1 MVYYQYRTIIQAM
14 ISMKAKS
21 SQTRKKLATR
31 KQIGKVHISATATGL
46 TSQAGLIPV
55 VKYLCRIGFEKIV
68 CQTIPH
74 QRGDNADYQLNDGI
88 LFTLV
93 GMIGGATSIAKLCAV
108 WSDGVL
114 RDIAGWNKVP
124 VDSTIGR
131 LFKEV
136 TEKQISQFE
145 SVTHKLRGH
154 IWRQAN
160 RAGVSKVGLNPVQWV
175 DIDSTVDS
183 VCGTQEGA
191 AKGYNPKKKGALSYH
206 PQLAFLAGS
215 KEILQAWFRTGSAYT
230 SNGIVEF
237 VKQLLA
243 HLPNRMR
250 IIVRADSGY
259 FVGALLDLLDARG
272 HGYLIKVKLKNL
284 VALLT
289 RQQWTAIAGN
299 PPGWEQCTFEY
310 QCGDWQ
316 ATRRFVA
323 VRRALPKPESP
334 QLDLLET
341 TEYDYFCYVTTEAF
355 TPWQAHKK
363 YGERATCETWIEES
377 KGQIGMGKIRT
388 ASFLANAALFHC
400 AVLAYNTLR
409 WMAIM
414 SGSQA
419 LRQWEPETIRTYLVR
434 VAGKLLT
441 GSRQLTVKTPD
452 NHLYPQVWDDWVAV
466 GLGS

>member
-1 MVYYQYRTIIQAM
+1 M
-14 ISMKAKS
+14 ILMKAKS
-21 SQTRKKLATR
+21 TQTQKKPAAR
-31 KQIGKVHISATATGL
+31 KQTGKVHMPATATGL

-55 VKYLCRIGFEKIV
+55 IKFLQRIGFEKTV
-68 CQTIPH
+68 NQTVPH
-74 QRGDNADYQLNDGI
+74 QRGDNADYQLTDGI
-88 LFTLV
+88 FLTLV
-93 GMIGGATSIAKLCAV
+93 GMIGGAGSIAKLCGV
-108 WSDGVL
+108 WSDGAL
-114 RDIAGWNKVP
+114 RKIAGWIKFP
-124 VDSTIGR
+124 VETTIGR

-136 TEKQISQFE
+136 TEKQTSQFE
-145 SVTHKLRGH
+145 SLNHRLRGQ
-154 IWRQAN
+154 IWRMAN
-160 RAGVSKVGLNPVQWV
+160 RAGVSKVGLNRVQWV

-191 AKGYNPKKKGALSYH
+191 AKGYNPKKKGTLAYH

-259 FVGALLDLLDARG
+259 FVGALLDLLDAYG

-289 RQQWTAIAGN
+289 RQQWTAIAGQ
-299 PPGWEQCTFEY
+299 PGWEQCTFDY
-310 QCGDWQ
+310 RCGEWKI
-316 ATRRFVA
+316 TRRFVA
-323 VRRALPKPESP
+323 VRQRQPQKESP

-341 TEYDYFCYVTTEAF
+341 TEYDYFCYVTTEALS
-355 TPWQAHKK
+355 PWQTHKK

-377 KGQIGMGKIRT
+377 KGQMGMGKIRT

-414 SGSQA
+414 SGSRT

-441 GSRQLTVKTPD
+441 GNGQLTVKTSD
-452 NHLYPQVWDDWVAV
+452 NHLYPKVWDDWVAV

>member
-1 MVYYQYRTIIQAM
+1 M
-14 ISMKAKS
+14 ILMKAKS
-21 SQTRKKLATR
+21 KKMQKKTAARKAT
-31 KQIGKVHISATATGL
+31 GKVHMPATATGL

-55 VKYLCRIGFEKIV
+55 VKFLQRISFEKTV
-68 CQTIPH
+68 NQTVPH
-74 QRGDNADYQLNDGI
+74 QRGDNADYQLTDGI
-88 LFTLV
+88 FLTLV
-93 GMIGGATSIAKLCAV
+93 GMIGGADSIAKLCGV
-108 WSDGVL
+108 WSDSVL
-114 RDIAGWNKVP
+114 RKIAGWTKVP
-124 VDSTIGR
+124 VDTTIGR

-145 SVTHKLRGH
+145 SLNHRLRGQ
-154 IWRQAN
+154 IWRMAN
-160 RAGVSKVGLNPVQWV
+160 RAGVSKVGLNLVQWV

-230 SNGIVEF
+230 SNGVVDF

-259 FVGALLDLLDARG
+259 FVGALLDLLDTYG

-284 VALLT
+284 VSLLT
-289 RQQWTAIAGN
+289 RQQWTAIAGQ
-299 PPGWEQCTFEY
+299 PDWEQCTFDY
-310 QCGDWQ
+310 RCGEWKV
-316 ATRRFVA
+316 ARRFVA
-323 VRRALPKPESP
+323 VRQRLPKEESP
-334 QLDLLET
+334 QLELLET
-341 TEYDYFCYVTTEAF
+341 TKYDYFCYVTTEAL
-355 TPWQAHKK
+355 TPWQTHKK

-377 KGQIGMGKIRT
+377 KGQMGMGKIRT
-388 ASFLANAALFHC
+388 ASFLANAALFHS

-414 SGSQA
+414 SGSQM
-419 LRQWEPETIRTYLVR
+419 LRQWEPETIRTYLIR

-441 GSRQLTVKTPD
+441 GNRQLTVKTPD
-452 NHLYPQVWDDWVAV
+452 NHLYPKVWDDWVAV

>member
-1 MVYYQYRTIIQAM
+1 
-14 ISMKAKS
+14 MKTKA
-21 SQTRKKLATR
+21 SQTQKKTTARNPT
-31 KQIGKVHISATATGL
+31 GKVHMPATATGL
-46 TSQAGLIPV
+46 TSQAGLIPI
-55 VKYLCRIGFEKIV
+55 VKFLQRIGFEKTV
-68 CQTIPH
+68 NQTVPH
-74 QRGDNADYQLNDGI
+74 QRGEHADYQLTDGI
-88 LFTLV
+88 FLTLV
-93 GMIGGATSIAKLCAV
+93 GMIGGAGSIAKLCGV

-114 RDIAGWNKVP
+114 RKIAGWTKVP
-124 VDSTIGR
+124 VDTTIGR

-145 SVTHKLRGH
+145 SLNHRLRGQ
-154 IWRQAN
+154 IWRMAN
-160 RAGVSKVGLNPVQWV
+160 RSGASKVGLNRDQWV
-175 DIDSTVDS
+175 DIDSSVDS

-191 AKGYNPKKKGALSYH
+191 AKGYNTKKKGALSYH

-259 FVGALLDLLDARG
+259 FVGALLDLLDAYG

-284 VALLT
+284 IILLT
-289 RQQWTAIAGN
+289 QQQWAAIVGQ
-299 PPGWEQCTFEY
+299 PGWEQCVFDY
-310 QCGDWQ
+310 RCGEWKV
-316 ATRRFVA
+316 TRRLVA
-323 VRRALPKPESP
+323 VRQRQPKKESP

-341 TEYDYFCYVTTEAF
+341 TEYDYFCYVTTEAL
-355 TPWQAHKK
+355 TPWQTHKK

-377 KGQIGMGKIRT
+377 KGQMGMGKIRT
-388 ASFLANAALFHC
+388 ASFLANAALFHS

-414 SGSQA
+414 SGSPM
-419 LRQWEPETIRTYLVR
+419 LRQWEPETIRTYLIR

-441 GSRQLTVKTPD
+441 GNRQLTVKTPD
-452 NHLYPQVWDDWVAV
+452 NHLYPKVWDDWVAV

>member
-1 MVYYQYRTIIQAM
+1 M
-14 ISMKAKS
+14 
-21 SQTRKKLATR
+21 
-31 KQIGKVHISATATGL
+31 
-46 TSQAGLIPV
+46 
-55 VKYLCRIGFEKIV
+55 
-68 CQTIPH
+68 
-74 QRGDNADYQLNDGI
+74 
-88 LFTLV
+88 
-93 GMIGGATSIAKLCAV
+93 
-108 WSDGVL
+108 
-114 RDIAGWNKVP
+114 
-124 VDSTIGR
+124 
-131 LFKEV
+131 
-136 TEKQISQFE
+136 
-145 SVTHKLRGH
+145 
-154 IWRQAN
+154 AN
-160 RAGVSKVGLNPVQWV
+160 RAGVSKVGLNRVQWV

-191 AKGYNPKKKGALSYH
+191 AKGYNPKKKGALAYH

-243 HLPNRMR
+243 HLPNRMG

-259 FVGALLDLLDARG
+259 FVGALLDLLDAYG

-289 RQQWTAIAGN
+289 RQQWTAIAGQ
-299 PPGWEQCTFEY
+299 PGWEQCTFDY
-310 QCGDWQ
+310 RCGDWKI
-316 ATRRFVA
+316 TRRFVA
-323 VRRALPKPESP
+323 VRQRQPQKESP

-341 TEYDYFCYVTTEAF
+341 TEYDYFCYVTTEALS
-355 TPWQAHKK
+355 PWQTHKK

-377 KGQIGMGKIRT
+377 KGQMGMGKIRT

-414 SGSQA
+414 SGSRT

-441 GSRQLTVKTPD
+441 GNGQLTVKTSD
-452 NHLYPQVWDDWVAV
+452 NHLYPKVWDDWVAV

>member
-1 MVYYQYRTIIQAM
+1 M
-14 ISMKAKS
+14 ILMKAKN
-21 SQTRKKLATR
+21 KKTQKKPAARNPT
-31 KQIGKVHISATATGL
+31 GKVHMPATATGL

-55 VKYLCRIGFEKIV
+55 IKFLQRMGFEKTV
-68 CQTIPH
+68 NQTVPH
-74 QRGDNADYQLNDGI
+74 QRGDNADYQLTDGI
-88 LFTLV
+88 FLTLV
-93 GMIGGATSIAKLCAV
+93 GMIGGAGSIAKLCGV

-114 RDIAGWNKVP
+114 RKIAGWTKVP
-124 VDSTIGR
+124 VDTTIGR

-145 SVTHKLRGH
+145 SLNHRLRGQ
-154 IWRQAN
+154 IWRMAN
-160 RAGVSKVGLNPVQWV
+160 RAGVSKVGLNRVQWV
-175 DIDSTVDS
+175 DIDSSVDS
-183 VCGTQEGA
+183 VCGSQEGA

-206 PQLAFLAGS
+206 PQLAFLVGS

-230 SNGIVEF
+230 SNGVVEF

-259 FVGALLDLLDARG
+259 FVGALLDLLDAYG

-284 VALLT
+284 VSLLT
-289 RQQWTAIAGN
+289 QQQWTAIAGQ
-299 PPGWEQCTFEY
+299 PDWEQCVFDY
-310 QCGDWQ
+310 RCGEWKVV
-316 ATRRFVA
+316 RRFVA
-323 VRRALPKPESP
+323 VRLRLPQEESP

-341 TEYDYFCYVTTEAF
+341 TQYDYFCYVTTEAL
-355 TPWQAHKK
+355 TPWQTHKK

-377 KGQIGMGKIRT
+377 KGQMGMGKIRT
-388 ASFLANAALFHC
+388 ASFLANAALFHS

-414 SGSQA
+414 SGSQT
-419 LRQWEPETIRTYLVR
+419 LRQWEPETIRTYLIR

-441 GSRQLTVKTPD
+441 GNGQLTVKTPD
-452 NHLYPQVWDDWVAV
+452 NHLYSKVWDDWVAV

>member
-1 MVYYQYRTIIQAM
+1 M
-14 ISMKAKS
+14 ILMKAKAKKP
-21 SQTRKKLATR
+21 QKKPAARKLT
-31 KQIGKVHISATATGL
+31 GTVHMPATATGL

-55 VKYLCRIGFEKIV
+55 VKFLQRIGFEKTV
-68 CQTIPH
+68 NRTVPH
-74 QRGDNADYQLNDGI
+74 RRGDNADYQLTDVI
-88 LFTLV
+88 LLTLV
-93 GMIGGATSIAKLCAV
+93 GMIGGAGSIAKLCGV

-114 RDIAGWNKVP
+114 RKIAGWTKVP
-124 VDSTIGR
+124 VDTTIGR

-145 SVTHKLRGH
+145 SLNHRLRGQ
-154 IWRQAN
+154 IWRMAN
-160 RAGVSKVGLNPVQWV
+160 RAGVSKVGLNRVQWV

-230 SNGIVEF
+230 SNGAVEF

-243 HLPNRMR
+243 HLPNQMR

-259 FVGALLDLLDARG
+259 FDGALLDLLDTYG

-284 VALLT
+284 VSLLT
-289 RQQWTAIAGN
+289 QQQWAAIAGQ
-299 PPGWEQCTFEY
+299 PDWEQCTFDY
-310 QCGDWQ
+310 RCGEWKL
-316 ATRRFVA
+316 ARRFVA
-323 VRRALPKPESP
+323 VRRRLPKEESP

-341 TEYDYFCYVTTEAF
+341 TKYDYFCYVTTEALA
-355 TPWQAHKK
+355 PWQTHKK

-377 KGQIGMGKIRT
+377 KGQMGMGKIRT
-388 ASFLANAALFHC
+388 ASFLANAALFHS

-414 SGSQA
+414 SGSQT
-419 LRQWEPETIRTYLVR
+419 LRQWEPETIRTYLIR

-441 GSRQLTVKTPD
+441 GNGQLTVKTPD
-452 NHLYPQVWDDWVAV
+452 NHLYHTVWDDWVAV

>member
-1 MVYYQYRTIIQAM
+1 M
-14 ISMKAKS
+14 ILMKAKS
-21 SQTRKKLATR
+21 TQTQKKPATR
-31 KQIGKVHISATATGL
+31 KQTGKVHMSATATGL

-55 VKYLCRIGFEKIV
+55 VKYLQRIGFENTV
-68 CQTIPH
+68 SQTVPH
-74 QRGDNADYQLNDGI
+74 QRGDNADYQLTDVI
-88 LFTLV
+88 LLTLV
-93 GMIGGATSIAKLCAV
+93 GMIGGATSIAKLCGV
-108 WSDGVL
+108 WSDSVL
-114 RDIAGWNKVP
+114 RAIAGWTKVP
-124 VDSTIGR
+124 VDTTIGR

-136 TEKQISQFE
+136 TERQISQLE
-145 SVTHKLRGH
+145 SVNHRLRGQ
-154 IWRQAN
+154 IWRRAN
-160 RAGVSKVGLNPVQWV
+160 RAGVSKVGLNPVQWIDV
-175 DIDSTVDS
+175 DSTVDS

-191 AKGYNPKKKGALSYH
+191 AKGYNPKNKGALSYH

-230 SNGIVEF
+230 SNGVVDF

-243 HLPNRMR
+243 HLPSRMR
-250 IIVRADSGY
+250 VIVRADSGY
-259 FVGALLDLLDARG
+259 FVGALLDLLDAQG

-289 RQQWTAIAGN
+289 QQHWTAIAGQ
-299 PPGWEQCTFEY
+299 PDWEQCTFDY
-310 QCGDWQ
+310 RCGDWQ

-323 VRRALPKPESP
+323 VRQRLSKEESP

-341 TEYDYFCYVTTEAF
+341 AEYDYFCYVTTEAL
-355 TPWQAHKK
+355 TPWQTHKK
-363 YGERATCETWIEES
+363 YGERATCETWIEEA
-377 KGQIGMGKIRT
+377 KGQMGMGKIRT

-414 SGSQA
+414 SGSST
-419 LRQWEPETIRTYLVR
+419 LRQWEPETVRTYLVR

-441 GSRQLTVKTPD
+441 GNRQLTVKTPD

>member
-1 MVYYQYRTIIQAM
+1 
-14 ISMKAKS
+14 MKAKS
-21 SQTRKKLATR
+21 SQARKKPGVRRQT
-31 KQIGKVHISATATGL
+31 GKVHMPATASGL

-55 VKYLCRIGFEKIV
+55 IKFLQRIGFDKTLN
-68 CQTIPH
+68 QTVPH
-74 QRGDNADYQLNDGI
+74 QRGDNADYQLADGAF
-88 LFTLV
+88 LALV
-93 GMIGGATSIAKLCAV
+93 GMIGGAGSIAKLCVV
-108 WSDGVL
+108 WSDSAL
-114 RDIAGWNKVP
+114 RKIAGWVKFP
-124 VDSTIGR
+124 VETTIGR

-136 TEKQISQFE
+136 TEKEISQFE
-145 SVTHKLRGH
+145 SLNHRLRGQ
-154 IWRQAN
+154 IWRMAN
-160 RAGVSKVGLNPVQWV
+160 HAGVSKVGLNRAQWV

-191 AKGYNPKKKGALSYH
+191 AKGFNPKNKGALSYH
-206 PQLAFLAGS
+206 PQLAFLVGS

-259 FVGALLDLLDARG
+259 FVGALLDLLDAFG

-289 RQQWTAIAGN
+289 QQHWTAISGQ
-299 PPGWEQCTFEY
+299 PDWEQCAFDY
-310 QCGDWQ
+310 RCGDWQ

-323 VRRALPKPESP
+323 VRQRLPKKESL

-341 TEYDYFCYVTTEAF
+341 TEYDYFCYVTTEAL
-355 TPWQAHKK
+355 TPWQTHKK
-363 YGERATCETWIEES
+363 YGERATCETWIEEA
-377 KGQIGMGKIRT
+377 KGQMGMGKIRT
-388 ASFLANAALFHC
+388 SSFLANAALFHC

-409 WMAIM
+409 WMSIM
-414 SGSQA
+414 SGSKA
-419 LRQWEPETIRTYLVR
+419 LRQWEPESIRTYLVR

-441 GSRQLTVKTPD
+441 GNGQLTVKTPD